1 MEKNTF
7 LILNDIIYDL
17 YTWDSIQQIQ
27 ENFFQR
33 LKLIIPFSY
42 ASILMR
48 DESVKDSI
56 QLSSPICYP
65 EYFTE
70 AEEEYLRSA
79 DEDYLLWI
87 LHTRESKLVC
97 ESSILDEERRL
108 NSPLYLHCYQKYD
121 IYDSMQ
127 YSIVYNQTF
136 LGVLT
141 LFRTQADGV
150 FTSDDMFYLR
160 SLGMHLN
167 VVIDKLRHPQHI
179 KKSASSSMEDLI
191 KHFSLTHRE
200 SQVLSEL
207 YSFKGNDEILESLGI
222 SDSTLQKH
230 LQNIF
235 RKMNVSSKWE
245 LLQYHP
251 SISFT

>member
-17 YTWDSIQQIQ
+17 YTWETISDIR

-42 ASILMR
+42 ASILLR
-48 DESVKDSI
+48 DKTAKDSVR
-56 QLSSPICYP
+56 LTSPICYP
-65 EYFTE
+65 DSFKE

-87 LHTRESKLVC
+87 LHAKESKLVC

-108 NSPLYLHCYQKYD
+108 QSPLYLHCYQNYD

-127 YSIVYNQTF
+127 YSIVYNQEF

-141 LFRTQADGV
+141 LFRTQADGI

-167 VVIDKLRHPQHI
+167 VVMKQLLHAGST
-179 KKSASSSMEDLI
+179 KKSASSSLEELA

-200 SQVLSEL
+200 SQVLAEI
-207 YSFKGNDEILESLGI
+207 YSFKGNEEILTALDI

-235 RKMNVSSKWE
+235 RKMKVSSKWE
-245 LLQYHP
+245 LLRYRPQ
-251 SISFT
+251 S